1 MYNVNGCR
9 RKVSPVAVFIP
20 IAVFS
25 KTAVE
30 AGDVERVRVRRL
42 PAEGINVRLGWV
54 LFYQQ
59 IDVVGAGPAPD
70 RQVDIAALADDLKK
84 SSRFLR
90 PGDLPVVDR
99 QQKVAA
105 AQAHLRKNAVRFE
118 GGDAKAHLA
127 IENAGRHDVDMVQD
141 RCGVR

>member
-84 SSRFLR
+84 GGCFLWA
-90 PGDLPVVDR
+90 GNLLVVDR
-99 QQKVAA
+99 
-105 AQAHLRKNAVRFE
+105 
-118 GGDAKAHLA
+118 
-127 IENAGRHDVDMVQD
+127 
-141 RCGVR
+141 